1 MTDAFLKGVAISLLL
16 IFSVGPI
23 VFMVIKQSINYGRSG
38 GFTFV
43 AGVWFSDIMWIV
55 LSMGFSEVVKTLMNF
70 KIPIGIAGC
79 CLLIGMGIYFV
90 FFKKIQPRRIDM
102 PIEIFGEKL

>member
-16 IFSVGPI
+16 IFSVGPVI
-23 VFMVIKQSINYGRSG
+23 FMVIKQSINYGRPG

-43 AGVWFSDIMWIV
+43 AGVWLSDIMWIV

-79 CLLIGMGIYFV
+79 
-90 FFKKIQPRRIDM
+90 
-102 PIEIFGEKL
+102 